1 MSHLYEHNE
10 KNMAYCDCNFVWPGY
25 NLSKYYSWLYSFGS
39 MSWSL
44 SKDRL
49 YKSPT
54 MVWFD
59 RKWPIMT
66 HSLSLLFHL
75 LQSKHCFLSILY
87 HLHLC
92 ETYQEVLE
100 RNPLKESIF
109 SILEHS
115 RSALII
121 FQGLKTSTII
131 FDQNYLIL
139 EIPFSFF
146 EKELE
151 FDFSKLVN
159 LK

>member
-1 MSHLYEHNE
+1 
-10 KNMAYCDCNFVWPGY
+10 
-25 NLSKYYSWLYSFGS
+25 
-39 MSWSL
+39 
-44 SKDRL
+44 
-49 YKSPT
+49 
-54 MVWFD
+54 
-59 RKWPIMT
+59 MT

-100 RNPLKESIF
+100 RNPPKESIF

-121 FQGLKTSTII
+121 FQGLKTRTII